1 MRRLLVV
8 LPLLLVGCLKKSTKT
23 IKRSIS
29 TMDRFNFNRHW
40 ADVGL
45 PPAAINTIQI
55 DTPLCYKI
63 TSQGQSRDKIAKHY
77 RRQLL
82 LNGWEIIG
90 ELSAESVHT
99 IVGRQKNQAVV
110 ISLRQLV
117 SKKSDPLLIEVDLR
131 KCLQPD

>member
-29 TMDRFNFNRHW
+29 TMDRFHFNRHW

-45 PPAAINTIQI
+45 PPAAISAVQI
-55 DTPLCYKI
+55 DSPLRYQI
-63 TSQGQSRDKIAKHY
+63 TAQGQSRDKIAKHY

-82 LNGWEIIG
+82 LNGWDIIG
-90 ELSAESVHT
+90 ELSTGSVHT
-99 IVGRQKNQAVV
+99 IVGGQKKQAVV
-110 ISLRQLV
+110 ISLRELI
-117 SKKSDPLLIEVDLR
+117 SKKSDPILIEVDLHR
-131 KCLQPD
+131 CLQSD

>member
-29 TMDRFNFNRHW
+29 TMDRFHFNRHW

-45 PPAAINTIQI
+45 PPAAISAVQI
-55 DTPLCYKI
+55 DSPLRYQI
-63 TSQGQSRDKIAKHY
+63 TAQGQSRDKIAKHY

-82 LNGWEIIG
+82 LNGWDIMG
-90 ELSAESVHT
+90 ELSTDSVHT
-99 IVGRQKNQAVV
+99 IVGGQKKQAVV
-110 ISLRQLV
+110 ISLRELI
-117 SKKSDPLLIEVDLR
+117 SNKSDPILIEVDLHR
-131 KCLQPD
+131 CLQSD